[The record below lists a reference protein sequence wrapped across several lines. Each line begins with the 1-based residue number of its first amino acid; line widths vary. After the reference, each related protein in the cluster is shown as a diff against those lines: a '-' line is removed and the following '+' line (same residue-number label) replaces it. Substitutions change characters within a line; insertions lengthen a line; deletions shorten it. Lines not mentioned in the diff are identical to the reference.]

1 MKLPPEI
8 NDSGDGMRGLVL
20 ALLVSGV
27 FYAAIGL
34 YLIFR

>member
-1 MKLPPEI
+1 MKLPPEL
-8 NDSGDGMRGLVL
+8 NDDGDGMRGLVF

-27 FYAAIGL
+27 FYAAIAL